1 MSALESEPITYDD
14 VAAAHERIRASV
26 HRTPVLT
33 SRSLDARAGASL
45 LFKAENLQRVGAF
58 KIRGAMNAVATLT
71 DEQKSRGVV
80 AYSSGNHAQAIALA
94 AREHGVDATIL
105 MPEDAPAGKVAATRD
120 FGAHVVRF
128 DRYTE
133 DREALAEE
141 ISLRR
146 GATIIPPFDHPAIMA
161 GQGTAAK
168 ELLEDA
174 GPLDAL
180 LVPLGGGGLL
190 SGSALAARALAP
202 DITIYG
208 VEPAAGNDGQLSFR
222 SGEVVQIP
230 TPDTIADGAQTR
242 SLGHHTFPV
251 IRELVDDIVTVTD
264 EQLAS
269 ATVLL
274 AERLKTLVEPTG
286 ALAAAAALTGAVDVE
301 GLRVG
306 VILSG
311 GNVDLD
317 RLAALKG
324 TV

>member
-14 VAAAHERIRASV
+14 VAAAHERIRGSV

-33 SRSLDARAGASL
+33 SRSFDARAGARL

-71 DEQKSRGVV
+71 DKQKAAGVV
-80 AYSSGNHAQAIALA
+80 AFSSGNHAQAIALA

>member
-1 MSALESEPITYDD
+1 M
-14 VAAAHERIRASV
+14 RCWCR
-26 HRTPVLT
+26 
-33 SRSLDARAGASL
+33 
-45 LFKAENLQRVGAF
+45 
-58 KIRGAMNAVATLT
+58 
-71 DEQKSRGVV
+71 
-80 AYSSGNHAQAIALA
+80 
-94 AREHGVDATIL
+94 
-105 MPEDAPAGKVAATRD
+105 
-120 FGAHVVRF
+120 
-128 DRYTE
+128 
-133 DREALAEE
+133 
-141 ISLRR
+141 
-146 GATIIPPFDHPAIMA
+146 
-161 GQGTAAK
+161 
-168 ELLEDA
+168 
-174 GPLDAL
+174 
-180 LVPLGGGGLL
+180 LGGGGLL

>member
-1 MSALESEPITYDD
+1 MPDPITYDD
-14 VAAAHERIRASV
+14 VAAAHQRIRGSV

-33 SRSLDARAGASL
+33 SRSLDARAGARL

-71 DEQKSRGVV
+71 DKQKAAGVV

-94 AREHGVDATIL
+94 ARQHGVEATIL

-120 FGAHVVRF
+120 FGAHVVQF
-128 DRYTE
+128 NRYTE
-133 DREALAEE
+133 DREALAQE
-141 ISLRR
+141 ISTAR
-146 GATIIPPFDHPAIMA
+146 GATIVPPFDHPAIMA

-190 SGSALAARALAP
+190 SGCALAARELAP
-202 DITIYG
+202 GIRIYG

-222 SGEVVQIP
+222 SGQIVQIP

-242 SLGHHTFPV
+242 SLGRHTFPV

-264 EQLAS
+264 EQLAEV
-269 ATVLL
+269 TVFLV
-274 AERLKTLVEPTG
+274 ERLKTLVEPTG

-317 RLAALKG
+317 RLAWLKG
-324 TV
+324 RASGSA

>member
-1 MSALESEPITYDD
+1 MSTQAQMNITYDD
-14 VAAAHERIRASV
+14 VVAAHERIREHV

-33 SRSLDARAGASL
+33 SRSIDAQTGAEL
-45 LFKAENLQRVGAF
+45 VFKAENLQRVGAF

-71 DEQKSRGVV
+71 DAQKAGGVV

-94 AREHGVDATIL
+94 CREQGVRARIL
-105 MPEDAPAGKVAATRD
+105 MPQDAPVGKMEATRD
-120 FGAHVVRF
+120 FGAEVVQF

-133 DREALAEE
+133 DREALAQEL
-141 ISLRR
+141 SATD

-174 GPLDAL
+174 GPLDVL

-190 SGSALAARALAP
+190 SGCALAARALAP
-202 DITIYG
+202 GIRIYG

-222 SGEVVQIP
+222 SGNIVEIP

-264 EQLAS
+264 EQLAR
-269 ATVLL
+269 ATVLGV
-274 AERLKTLVEPTG
+274 ERLKTLIEPTG
-286 ALAAAAALTGAVDVE
+286 ALAAAAALSAAVDVV

-306 VILSG
+306 VILTG
-311 GNVDLD
+311 GNVDLR
-317 RLAALKG
+317 RLADLKG
-324 TV
+324 AT

>member
-71 DEQKSRGVV
+71 DELKSRGVV
-80 AYSSGNHAQAIALA
+80 AFSSGNHAQAIALA